1 MNHCPIYNS
10 FKDSFIEIQNYTHPI
25 TISFI
30 TLARSH
36 KLHSI
41 PTANGVDLCLSQLQT
56 LLSLSIYLR
65 KSLPYPI

>member
-10 FKDSFIEIQNYTHPI
+10 FKDSFVEIQNYTHPI

-41 PTANGVDLCLSQLQT
+41 PTANGVDLCLLQPLT
-56 LLSLSIYLR
+56 LFSLSIWFR
-65 KSLPYPI
+65 KSLPTPT